1 MLEKV
6 VPWDL
11 LVAFGLIALGL
22 VAVLLYR
29 MGFLPKKSLPFV
41 AAAIA
46 GIVGWRIFKGRRE
59 AALRAEIKRIEGAI
73 AERARE
79 LDALAVRAGTAD
91 EEVLAARAA
100 LEKQKA
106 AVAKELLL
114 LEERSAER
122 RREIEAMGTNQVFE
136 ELRRL

>member
-22 VAVLLYR
+22 GAVLLYR

-41 AAAIA
+41 AAAVT
-46 GIVGWRIFKGRRE
+46 GVVGWQIFKRRRE
-59 AALRAEIKRIEGAI
+59 NALRAEIKRIEDRI
-73 AERARE
+73 AERTRE

-91 EEVLAARAA
+91 EEVIAARAA
-100 LEKQKA
+100 LEKEKA

-122 RREIEAMGTNQVFE
+122 RREIEAMDTNQVFE